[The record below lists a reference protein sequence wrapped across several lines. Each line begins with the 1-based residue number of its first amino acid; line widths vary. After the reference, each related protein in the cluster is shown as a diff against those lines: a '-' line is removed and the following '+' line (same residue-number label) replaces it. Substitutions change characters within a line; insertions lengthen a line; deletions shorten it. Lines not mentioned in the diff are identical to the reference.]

1 MAQLRLEYNSF
12 TSITDPE
19 PKIAKDG
26 TGNNFTHSFCK
37 WLKLPDGEATDGN
50 SQYYRSAVLT
60 CNPWSCA
67 FLNANFNSSASRWL
81 TTSNANGGSYANQP
95 LGCTWRDLQGALNP
109 IAFGARYSYTDSRF
123 ISTTSDS
130 TTSWVSTSS
139 SSTDDYSVW
148 DRTTT
153 SDYVQGDNVEWVQ
166 KLCTLDPGRSLPT
179 CDGPMAIENATV
191 PPPAGSGQPPTPPPL
206 PPPPPPSPPPLAVQ
220 AFFPVV
226 ACAELTH
233 RFTAAALS
241 GSPAVAADAV
251 AGSTWALRT
260 VSASGAAPL
269 SPYTGAAVLTS
280 ASAVPSSFDAFR
292 VGQSAWLLRNANGF
306 ALAPGASP
314 GVLGAGGRGFSF
326 ALWFRLDDYRTSNP
340 TQNVVMQLVLS
351 APGGGG
357 RNVTLSLTVSYNA
370 TNSPVVA
377 LNAKLCCGG
386 GGSVLGSDADYA
398 VSTTD
403 EFLPP
408 PNGNTFAVG
417 LWQHVV
423 VAFDASGVQSGLF
436 WNGIEQDAALGW
448 LPVDLG
454 ALLGAP
460 PPYGPIIS
468 GALGYD
474 LTADPYFTPLWGAIG
489 DLQVYADVEAD
500 AGMAAGLHTGSTAR
514 CVATPSPPLP
524 PAPPGGYRPPPPGP
538 PNPPPQAPR
547 EALATQSFALC
558 VPGLTRRETLEFQDE
573 FIDGVATYLTLLRVL
588 VRVDYISTGCDS
600 PSPPPAGAGRRL
612 LITNYTSVYANASIL
627 GNATLANST
636 VGLVVDDV
644 PASVLVAKL
653 LPLFNASTA
662 GAALATLNTFVNAAL
677 AAAGL
682 PPLAAGLGTVGSLT
696 LAPIAPPPPMPPP
709 YPPGVTAATLLAAAN
724 AAKKANRG
732 AIIREKAA
740 QAVAYAIA
748 GLVVLW
754 LPVHAAVHAVQAAY
768 KRRTA
773 VTVELAVRLDGGGPD
788 QRGAR
793 MSKLG
798 AGVADADAEGEEQEL
813 TGRRFGAPKLAAA
826 LIDMLA
832 TEAAAAAAADLQAPP
847 SRPALRPLLRT
858 PLLAAL
864 GAKAATTAS
873 QRLAARKK
881 PAGLAWRMKRWITSE
896 LHWQAREMR
905 HAVRALRRCCGGSR
919 DPVGKAFRAVPSAQG
934 GFGATGA
941 VLVEVTWR
949 FGWSGRNSAACWRR
963 RLRDGAQLAALEAAI
978 AAGLAASA
986 VEVVVQEPGAD
997 AAGVTDSAVV
1007 LALLDDEPHAN
1018 LDKKLKEK
1026 RTTSYA
1032 NQGTLDADADGRS
1045 AGVAPAVA
1053 ARLEAVLALCALNK
1067 PSAGRAS
1074 VSDDAP
1080 AAVLA
1085 L

>member
-1 MAQLRLEYNSF
+1 M
-12 TSITDPE
+12 
-19 PKIAKDG
+19 
-26 TGNNFTHSFCK
+26 
-37 WLKLPDGEATDGN
+37 
-50 SQYYRSAVLT
+50 
-60 CNPWSCA
+60 
-67 FLNANFNSSASRWL
+67 
-81 TTSNANGGSYANQP
+81 
-95 LGCTWRDLQGALNP
+95 
-109 IAFGARYSYTDSRF
+109 
-123 ISTTSDS
+123 
-130 TTSWVSTSS
+130 
-139 SSTDDYSVW
+139 
-148 DRTTT
+148 
-153 SDYVQGDNVEWVQ
+153 
-166 KLCTLDPGRSLPT
+166 
-179 CDGPMAIENATV
+179 
-191 PPPAGSGQPPTPPPL
+191 
-206 PPPPPPSPPPLAVQ
+206 Q

-241 GSPAVAADAV
+241 GSPAVATDAV
-251 AGSTWALRT
+251 AGSTWELRA
-260 VSASGAAPL
+260 VAASGAAPVSL
-269 SPYTGAAVLTS
+269 HTGSAMLTQ
-280 ASAVPSSFDAFR
+280 ATAVPSSLDAFR
-292 VGQSAWLLRNANGF
+292 LGQSAWLLRNANGF
-306 ALAPGASP
+306 TLAPGASP
-314 GVLGAGGRGFSF
+314 GVLGANSRGFSF

-386 GGSVLGSDADYA
+386 GGSVLGTDADYA
-398 VSTTD
+398 ISTSTD
-403 EFLPP
+403 EFQPP
-408 PNGNTFAVG
+408 PNNNTFAVG
-417 LWQHVV
+417 AWQHVV
-423 VAFDASGVQSGLF
+423 VAFDAAGVQSGLF

-460 PPYGPIIS
+460 PPYGPVIS
-468 GALGYD
+468 GSLGYD
-474 LTADPYFTPLWGAIG
+474 LTSDPYFTPLWGAIG
-489 DLQVYADVEAD
+489 DVQVYADLEAD
-500 AGMAAGLHTGSTAR
+500 AGMAAGLHAGSAAG
-514 CVATPSPPLP
+514 CVATPPPPLP
-524 PAPPGGYRPPPPGP
+524 PAPPGGYSPPPPSP
-538 PNPPPQAPR
+538 PSPPSPPPEAPR

-558 VPGLTRRETLEFQDE
+558 VPGLTRRETLEVQDVLVN
-573 FIDGVATYLTLLRVL
+573 GTATYLTLARAL

-600 PSPPPAGAGRRL
+600 SAAGVGRRL
-612 LITNYTSVYANASIL
+612 LAAANYTSVYVNATVM

-644 PASVLVAKL
+644 PASVLAAKL

-677 AAAGL
+677 AVAGL
-682 PPLAAGLGTVGSLT
+682 PPLAASMGTVGSLA

-709 YPPGVTAATLLAAAN
+709 YPPGVSAATLLAAAN
-724 AAKKANRG
+724 AAKKANRAASLG
-732 AIIREKAA
+732 AAAA
-740 QAVAYAIA
+740 QVVAYAIA

-773 VTVELAVRLDGGGPD
+773 VTVALAVRLDGGGPD

-798 AGVADADAEGEEQEL
+798 AGVADGDAEADEKEL
-813 TGRRFGAPKLAAA
+813 AGRRFGAPKLAAA

-832 TEAAAAAAADLQAPP
+832 TEAAAAAAADLQVPP

-864 GAKAATTAS
+864 GAKAATNAS
-873 QRLAARKK
+873 QQLAARKK

-978 AAGLAASA
+978 AAELAASA
-986 VEVVVQEPGAD
+986 VEVVVREPGAD
-997 AAGVTDSAVV
+997 AAGVADSPVV

-1053 ARLEAVLALCALNK
+1053 ARLEAVLALCALK